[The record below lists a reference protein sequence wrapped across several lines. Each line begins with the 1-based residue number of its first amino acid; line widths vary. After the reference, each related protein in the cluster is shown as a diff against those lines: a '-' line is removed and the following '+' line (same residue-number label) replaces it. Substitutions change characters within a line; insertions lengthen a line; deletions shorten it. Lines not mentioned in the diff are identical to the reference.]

1 MKDEAIVAV
10 VGMPRSGTSMMMAML
25 AAGGLG
31 VACDRECYGNSWE
44 TEKIFGL
51 PHNYQWLDECR
62 GRAVKILDPLQNAP
76 PRPGY
81 RYRFIWMS
89 RNPHQQAQSQVR
101 MLRAYGARVRRDFP
115 RHRANLRTDE
125 LKSLDMLRQYDG
137 DIEVV
142 SFDAV
147 LADPWQAAR
156 NLCSHLRMGLSAG
169 PMQAV
174 VHDRGP
180 RASRQP
186 IKLEH
191 ARRPGA

>member
-1 MKDEAIVAV
+1 
-10 VGMPRSGTSMMMAML
+10 MMMAML

-51 PHNYQWLDECR
+51 PFNYQWLDDCR
-62 GRAVKILDPLQNAP
+62 GRAVKILDPLQNTP
-76 PRPGY
+76 PRHGY

-101 MLRAYGARVRRDFP
+101 FLRAHGARVLRDLP

-125 LKSLDMLRQYDG
+125 VKSLDMIRQYDG
-137 DIEVV
+137 DIEIV
-142 SFDAV
+142 SFEAV
-147 LADPWQAAR
+147 LADPWEASR
-156 NLCSHLRMGLSAG
+156 NLCLHLRMGLDAAA
-169 PMQAV
+169 MRAV

-180 RASRQP
+180 RASRHP
-186 IKLEH
+186 IEIEH